1 MNSSAHLDLWALA
14 GARAKEVALGG
25 AILRLVESQA
35 QVATNRLVDTLD
47 EQALLETLLESSKP
61 PLVAGTERLHYLLAT
76 PFRYPPLR
84 HGSRFGGRFEPS
96 LFYGARKATTVL
108 AEAAYYRLVF
118 LHGMAQP
125 PATPLRT
132 QHTLFS
138 ATIRCSRGLRLQ
150 AAPFDAWFDTITDP
164 TDYTATQAL
173 GGAMRAAGI
182 AAFEYPSTRDR
193 AHGINLALLT
203 PAALASTRPT
213 QTQPWLAETTPA
225 GVNFYSTEHGEV
237 HRFARAD
244 FEIDGRLPAP
254 AM

>member
-1 MNSSAHLDLWALA
+1 MNSGSNPDIWEIA
-14 GARAKEVALGG
+14 GTQATEVALGG
-25 AILRLVESQA
+25 TILRLVESQE
-35 QVATNRLVDTLD
+35 QIATNRLVDTLD

-84 HGSRFGGRFEPS
+84 HGSRFGGHFEPS
-96 LFYGARKATTVL
+96 LFYGARKTATVL
-108 AEAAYYRLVF
+108 AEAAYYRLFF

-125 PATPLRT
+125 PAAPLKT

-138 ATIRCSRGLRLQ
+138 ATIRCNRGLRLQ
-150 AAPFDAWFDTITDP
+150 AAPFDAWFDVITNP

-173 GGAMRAAGI
+173 GSAMRAAGI
-182 AAFEYPSTRDR
+182 AAFEYPSARDR
-193 AHGINLALLT
+193 AHGTNLALFT

-213 QTQPWLAETTPA
+213 RTQPWLAETTLT
-225 GVNFYSTEHGEV
+225 GVSFYSTEHGEV
-237 HRFARAD
+237 HRFACAD